1 MCTAWTLFQC
11 LILDHRF
18 AIALN
23 TQRKEVVDV
32 FNVLDTMGWSQ
43 SPEVA
48 TERIK
53 INGIP
58 SRITPLFGLLNLKTL
73 VISINMKAHTRIIL
87 TGDRSAVYGQH
98 SLVVTSVVDHSIT
111 TKTAMFAIAGGKKIG
126 INIET
131 CGKRYAC
138 I

>member
-18 AIALN
+18 SIALN
-23 TQRKEVVDV
+23 TQGKEVVDV
-32 FNVLDTMGWSQ
+32 FKVLDTMGWSQ

-73 VISINMKAHTRIIL
+73 AISINMKAHTRIIL
-87 TGDRSAVYGQH
+87 TCDRNAVDEQH

-111 TKTAMFAIAGGKKIG
+111 PKTAMFAIAGGKEIG
-126 INIET
+126 IYIET
-131 CGKRYAC
+131 CGER
-138 I
+138 